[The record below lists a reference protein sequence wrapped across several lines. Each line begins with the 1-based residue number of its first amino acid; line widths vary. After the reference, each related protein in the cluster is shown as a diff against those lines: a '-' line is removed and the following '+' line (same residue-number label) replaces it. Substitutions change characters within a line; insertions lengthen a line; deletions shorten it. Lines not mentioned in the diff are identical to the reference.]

1 MTSSAPAWGSE
12 TTPSAPGLWNNN
24 TTDAGTPSGSG
35 SLWHGLSPAAPR
47 PKCDSAL
54 YHELLRSSNGDHSLV
69 ATRLADMG
77 FSPADYAEQQQQQQS
92 IKAVGGGASGMAAH
106 WAHTLPTKESLKR
119 SPGPRPPNGERDL
132 DGQAAEAGAPSHF
145 FCPISLQL
153 MRDPVMMPTGQSYD
167 RPCIER
173 WLAAGNRSCP
183 ATGVTLKPPVALVPN
198 VALRGAIEEW
208 SSKHAPWL
216 LDQHSRVKPIPKDE
230 QFAALPAAG
239 LQGQSSN
246 PDLNFAIRLQQEE
259 LQRLASQR
267 AAMAAGPGAGA
278 GAAAGGVAAFG
289 VQAANGSRRGSGA
302 PAGGGSPY
310 YVQPPQRRR
319 RGMRSYWSPTTGVLL
334 AATAAYISLFIV
346 SVALDG
352 WNIENLALNP
362 WAGSSLSALMSV
374 GAQDAAAVTTG
385 GQWWRLFTSPF
396 VNGGV
401 IQLLLNTSCLWTFG
415 RYLEATM
422 LPHPAPAIAATY
434 LLGAWA
440 GALASANLNL
450 YYITCGA
457 SSGVCAL
464 LGAVWA
470 DQLVNRRK
478 YVRHALTVAVLAI
491 ITALLITMSLL
502 PLLDPWYQAAALLT
516 GFFTGTALL
525 LAPRVV
531 RRARRHRGA
540 AVLSAHCLLLV
551 VGGLVVAA
559 VGVGINARVAAGS
572 GFFKDS
578 CCVGFGNWQ
587 CVPTGGSPDGCL
599 IEAAQNGTRV
609 LYCASGESYPLPAG
623 TSVPAGNTALVTQI
637 CTQYCTT
644 ASGGAGGDSG
654 AASGGTP
661 PADEGA
667 AAEPGAGG
675 PGTGSGGTASPS
687 PSPPPGATAAPIGSG
702 DGSDGVLL

>member
-1 MTSSAPAWGSE
+1 
-12 TTPSAPGLWNNN
+12 
-24 TTDAGTPSGSG
+24 
-35 SLWHGLSPAAPR
+35 
-47 PKCDSAL
+47 
-54 YHELLRSSNGDHSLV
+54 
-69 ATRLADMG
+69 
-77 FSPADYAEQQQQQQS
+77 
-92 IKAVGGGASGMAAH
+92 
-106 WAHTLPTKESLKR
+106 
-119 SPGPRPPNGERDL
+119 
-132 DGQAAEAGAPSHF
+132 
-145 FCPISLQL
+145 

-216 LDQHSRVKPIPKDE
+216 LVRCSLCHARPGSSTCWGPYLHGRQLRAARREWQLPCWCTTRQAGAGASRSTPDVNRLLRCHRLLICLVLRCPVVQDQHSRVKPIPKDE

-464 LGAVWA
+464 LGASACVMGGCM
-470 DQLVNRRK
+470 
-478 YVRHALTVAVLAI
+478 H
-491 ITALLITMSLL
+491 
-502 PLLDPWYQAAALLT
+502 
-516 GFFTGTALL
+516 
-525 LAPRVV
+525 
-531 RRARRHRGA
+531 RA
-540 AVLSAHCLLLV
+540 
-551 VGGLVVAA
+551 
-559 VGVGINARVAAGS
+559 
-572 GFFKDS
+572 
-578 CCVGFGNWQ
+578 
-587 CVPTGGSPDGCL
+587 
-599 IEAAQNGTRV
+599 
-609 LYCASGESYPLPAG
+609 
-623 TSVPAGNTALVTQI
+623 
-637 CTQYCTT
+637 
-644 ASGGAGGDSG
+644 
-654 AASGGTP
+654 
-661 PADEGA
+661 
-667 AAEPGAGG
+667 
-675 PGTGSGGTASPS
+675 
-687 PSPPPGATAAPIGSG
+687 
-702 DGSDGVLL
+702 